1 MPHFRKKPA
10 VIKAWQWHGE
20 RFGEMKGVCQ
30 CDSNTVPHLH
40 TAHENSINDRGQLV
54 FLTDGDWII
63 PESSKPGRFYP
74 CKPDVFANTYE
85 PIGAVSSQKEPQS

>member
-1 MPHFRKKPA
+1 MPKFRKKPA
-10 VIKAWQWHGE
+10 VIEAWQWHGE

-30 CDSNTVPHLH
+30 CNVSTLPHLH

-74 CKPDVFANTYE
+74 CKPDVFASTYD
-85 PIGAVSSQKEPQS
+85 PIDAVGQARGPS